1 MPMKHQPPTYR
12 PRRICVFA
20 LLLALLLP
28 LLTAACTPGAEES
41 AGTSSSEGTSAE
53 SSPSADSSG
62 GTEPSAGESSSEEPS
77 LPEESA
83 PPESSRPDLSVLP
96 EESEAED
103 PSEPSQEVFGDAFCY
118 VALGDSICR
127 GYGLDDPEN
136 QRYSSLIGKQT
147 GCTVYNYGVDGQ
159 TGEELITFLREGKAE
174 ALSQADVVSVSIGGN
189 NLLHVLSTLFFSMLG
204 NFDLNNPASV
214 LQMDA
219 EDLFAAVDD
228 AVTAFEQELPVL
240 IELIGQQAPN
250 AKILFQTVYNPY
262 RSFVFP
268 PLRLNGG
275 PNGGMTTLSAL
286 ADECIQRLNEKIRDG
301 ALQYGYTVCDVYDA
315 FEQNANRLV
324 NASLGKINFDP
335 HPNAE
340 GHAVIAEVL
349 LKEIPKKN

>member
-1 MPMKHQPPTYR
+1 MPMKHQTPTYR
-12 PRRICVFA
+12 PRRIYVFA

-41 AGTSSSEGTSAE
+41 AGISSPGVTSSE
-53 SSPSADSSG
+53 SSSSADSSG
-62 GTEPSAGESSSEEPS
+62 GTEPSPGEPSSEEPS
-77 LPEESA
+77 LPEES
-83 PPESSRPDLSVLP
+83 SRPEVSVLP
-96 EESEAED
+96 EESEPEN
-103 PSEPSQEVFGDAFCY
+103 PSEPPSQEVFGDAFCY
-118 VALGDSICR
+118 VAIGDSICR
-127 GYGLDDPEN
+127 GYGLDDPET

-204 NFDLNNPASV
+204 NLDLNNPASL

-228 AVTAFEQELPVL
+228 AVTAFELELPVL

-275 PNGGMTTLSAL
+275 PNGGLTTISAL
-286 ADECIQRLNEKIRDG
+286 TDECIQRLNEKIRDG

-315 FEQNANRLV
+315 FEQNADRLV
-324 NASLGKINFDP
+324 NATLTKLNFDP